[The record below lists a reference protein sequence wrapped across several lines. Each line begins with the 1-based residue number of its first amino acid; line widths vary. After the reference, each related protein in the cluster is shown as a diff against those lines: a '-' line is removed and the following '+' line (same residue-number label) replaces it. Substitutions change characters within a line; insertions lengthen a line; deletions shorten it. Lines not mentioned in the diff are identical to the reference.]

1 MKIKKWIIVFVLL
14 TLITSGWFGYD
25 FYNKIFAVN
34 INEGNEPYEFF
45 IPSNA
50 DFNKVVEA
58 LKQSGRVNDI
68 NSFVWVANRMNYDA
82 HVSSG
87 RYLIQ
92 PNLTNRQLVTLLR
105 SGAQVPVKVTINKF
119 RTKEALAGFI
129 SKKLEAD
136 SISIV
141 QLLNNPVYVAQYGWT
156 IDNVMSVFL
165 HNTYEFY
172 WNTNAEAFFERMNKE
187 YKRYWNNDR
196 IQKAEKLGLTPEQ
209 VITLAS
215 IVEEE
220 TNMKSEKPIIAGVY
234 LNRLKKGMKLQADPT
249 VRFAIGNFKIK
260 RIKLIHLSIDSRFNT
275 YMYEGLPPGPICT
288 PTPVS
293 IESVLNPKSHNY
305 YYFCAKEDFSG
316 THNFAETHAEHI
328 INASKYHQALNA
340 RKYIEDTTS
349 VL

>member
-1 MKIKKWIIVFVLL
+1 MKIKKWIIVLVLL

-25 FYNKIFAVN
+25 FYNKIFVVN
-34 INEGNEPYEFF
+34 INEGNEPYELF

-50 DFNKVVEA
+50 NFDKVVEI
-58 LKQSGRVNDI
+58 LTKSGKVKDI
-68 NSFVWVANRMNYDA
+68 NSFIWVADRMNYDA

-92 PNLTNRQLVTLLR
+92 PNLTNRAFVTLLR

-119 RTKEALAGFI
+119 RTKESLAGFI
-129 SKKLEAD
+129 AHKLEAD
-136 SISIV
+136 SVSIV
-141 QLLNNPVYVAQYGWT
+141 HLLNNPVYIGQYGWT
-156 IDNVMSVFL
+156 VDNVMSVFL

-187 YKRYWNNDR
+187 YKRYWNEER
-196 IQKAEKLGLTPEQ
+196 KLQAEKQGLTPQE
-209 VITLAS
+209 VIILAS

-249 VRFAIGNFKIK
+249 VRFAIGDFKIK
-260 RIKLIHLSIDSRFNT
+260 RIKYMHLEFDSRFNT
-275 YMYEGLPPGPICT
+275 YLYEGLPPGPICT

-293 IESVLNPKSHNY
+293 IESVLNPKQHNY

-316 THNFAETHAEHI
+316 THNFAATHAEHI
-328 INASKYHQALNA
+328 VNANKYHQALNA
-340 RKYIEDTTS
+340 RKFVEDTTS

>member
-25 FYNKIFAVN
+25 FYNKIFAIN
-34 INEGNEPYEFF
+34 INEGKEPYELY

-50 DFNKVVEA
+50 DYNKVIEI
-58 LKQSGRVNDI
+58 LKKSGIVKDI
-68 NSFVWVANRMNYDA
+68 NSFIWVADRMNYDA

-92 PNLTNRQLVTLLR
+92 PNLTNRQFVTLLR

-129 SKKLEAD
+129 SKKIEAD
-136 SISIV
+136 SASIIH
-141 QLLNNPVYVAQYGWT
+141 LLNNPVYIAQYGWRT
-156 IDNVMSVFL
+156 DNVMSVFL

-187 YKRYWNNDR
+187 YKNYWNEDR
-196 IQKAEKLGLTPEQ
+196 IMQANKIGLTPEQ

-220 TNMKSEKPIIAGVY
+220 TNVKSEKPIIAGVY

-260 RIKLIHLSIDSRFNT
+260 RIKHAHLSIDSKFNT

-293 IESVLNPKSHNY
+293 IESVLNPESHNY

-316 THNFAETHAEHI
+316 THNFATTHAEHI
-328 INASKYHQALNA
+328 INASKYHQALNT
-340 RKYIEDTTS
+340 RKITEDTTS